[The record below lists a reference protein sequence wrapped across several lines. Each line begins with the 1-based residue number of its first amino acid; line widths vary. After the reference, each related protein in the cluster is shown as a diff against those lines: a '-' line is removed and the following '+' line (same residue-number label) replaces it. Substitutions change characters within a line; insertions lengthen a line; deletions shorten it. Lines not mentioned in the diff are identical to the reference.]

1 MVGSWYWPAHSNGV
15 VAPLPETEVVVV
27 EDGTVVVVV
36 PVGTV
41 VVVAPVVVVVAAVV
55 VVVPPVPPLAANSAP
70 TESEPVAVWEAVGL
84 TVELTLASQHRTL
97 ASALVMV

>member
-1 MVGSWYWPAHSNGV
+1 
-15 VAPLPETEVVVV
+15 
-27 EDGTVVVVV
+27 
-36 PVGTV
+36 
-41 VVVAPVVVVVAAVV
+41 VV
-55 VVVPPVPPLAANSAP
+55 VVVPPPPPLAANSAP